1 MNNNTG
7 LKVSVLMLTYN
18 QERYINEAIRSVML
32 QETNFPFELVI
43 GNDASTDC
51 TGTICADWPKKYPEQ
66 SSYST
71 GRKIWDCN
79 RTSYKPTPDAGDN
92 ISPSARAMTSGQ
104 TNGNCKSKQIFW
116 IRIPT
121 IPPVF
126 TGLSTTTKTAEPR
139 ALSNGGQKQD
149 SRHIRPCTQQLYI
162 SNVSALFR
170 RGLFGELPEWF
181 ARVSTYDYAIHLLNA
196 QFGKIHYI
204 KRPMAVYRQHGKAIW
219 SEAGTD
225 RKLDIALVVRELLM
239 DYFKE
244 RRSDVYDNLRQSH
257 AQICL
262 NLIRHYTGK
271 GQQEQIE
278 HTEKR
283 LLQYQ
288 PQWTMEDV
296 KRMELPR
303 PQSATQRLAGFV
315 KGMMK
320 RGRAAVSR
328 VIPLPHI

>member
-1 MNNNTG
+1 
-7 LKVSVLMLTYN
+7 MLTYN

-51 TGTICADWPKKYPEQ
+51 TGTICADWQKKYPEQ
-66 SSYST
+66 IVLFNRKKNLGLQQNFIQTYAQCRGQYIAICEGDDFWTDKRKLQIQADFLDTHPDYSACFHRVINYYEDRGT
-71 GRKIWDCN
+71 
-79 RTSYKPTPDAGDN
+79 
-92 ISPSARAMTSGQ
+92 
-104 TNGNCKSKQIFW
+104 KS
-116 IRIPT
+116 
-121 IPPVF
+121 
-126 TGLSTTTKTAEPR
+126 
-139 ALSNGGQKQD
+139 LSNGGQKQD
-149 SRHIRPCTQQLYI
+149 TDISDLARSNYI

-181 ARVSTYDYAIHLLNA
+181 ARASTYDYAIHLLNA

-244 RRSDVYDNLRQSH
+244 RRTDVYDNLRQSH

-303 PQSATQRLAGFV
+303 PQSATQRLTGFV